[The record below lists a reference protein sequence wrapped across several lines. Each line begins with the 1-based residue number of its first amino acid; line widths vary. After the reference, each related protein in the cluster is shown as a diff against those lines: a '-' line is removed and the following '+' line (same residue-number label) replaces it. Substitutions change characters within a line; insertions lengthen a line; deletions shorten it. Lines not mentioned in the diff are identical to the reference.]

1 MNDFIKSLSTRE
13 ISILI
18 WLIISFSIFILISQK
33 AFLNVLRFLFH
44 YKIISAL
51 FTYLIYCSGII
62 YILFELD
69 YWNLDLLKDTIIWFL
84 STGIIIFFN
93 INKIEKT
100 DYFIK
105 IINDNLKIIIFLE
118 FVINFYTFG
127 IITELI
133 IVPTITLIIIVYEY
147 SKYTM
152 HKNPK
157 HINANK
163 FLQFIL
169 SLFTVFIF
177 SHIIYKIIFDYKQ
190 LFTNSNIKS
199 LYLPILLTILSFP
212 FYYFLALIMIYEEF
226 FVRINFMFS
235 SKKIR
240 RQVKKNILLNANF
253 NLNKLT
259 KIKNSFEKKQVYKR
273 PIKEYIHSLT
283 KQKQVP

>member
-1 MNDFIKSLSTRE
+1 
-13 ISILI
+13 
-18 WLIISFSIFILISQK
+18 
-33 AFLNVLRFLFH
+33 
-44 YKIISAL
+44 
-51 FTYLIYCSGII
+51 
-62 YILFELD
+62 
-69 YWNLDLLKDTIIWFL
+69 
-84 STGIIIFFN
+84 
-93 INKIEKT
+93 
-100 DYFIK
+100 
-105 IINDNLKIIIFLE
+105 
-118 FVINFYTFG
+118 
-127 IITELI
+127 
-133 IVPTITLIIIVYEY
+133 
-147 SKYTM
+147 M

>member
-133 IVPTITLIIIVYEY
+133 VVPTITLIIIVYEY

>member
-1 MNDFIKSLSTRE
+1 MNDFINSLSARE

-18 WLIISFSIFILISQK
+18 WLIISLSIFILISWK
-33 AFLNVLRFLFH
+33 VFLNVLRFLFH

-51 FTYLIYCSGII
+51 FIYLIYCSGII

-69 YWNLDLLKDTIIWFL
+69 YWKLDLLKDTIIWFL

-93 INKIEKT
+93 VNKIEKT
-100 DYFIK
+100 DYFTK

-133 IVPTITLIIIVYEY
+133 LVPAITLIVILYEY

-163 FLQFIL
+163 FLQLIL

-177 SHIIYKIIFDYKQ
+177 SYIIYKAFFDYKQ

-199 LYLPILLTILSFP
+199 LYLPIILTFLSFP

-235 SKKIR
+235 SKKIK
-240 RQVKKNILLNANF
+240 RQVKKSILINANF

-259 KIKNSFEKKQVYKR
+259 KIKNSFEKKQVYKM
-273 PIKEYIHSLT
+273 PIKEYIHSLI
-283 KQKQVP
+283 K